1 MQSLVHL
8 VSGDESEQE
17 TSLAIVENLLEDES
31 GTIDDVAIVAQAGG
45 IDAITTNG
53 DANEQVQSL
62 LEQGVAVK
70 ACSNTMEMKDMDESD
85 LVEGVET
92 VPEGAV
98 EVTRLENEGYAY
110 MRP

>member
-8 VSGDESEQE
+8 VSGDEGEQA

-31 GTIDDVAIVAQAGG
+31 GTIDEVAIVAQADG
-45 IDAITTNG
+45 IAAITTDG
-53 DANEQVQSL
+53 DGNEQVQSL
-62 LEQGVAVK
+62 IEQGVDVK
-70 ACSNTMEMKDMDESD
+70 ACANTLEMKDMDESD
-85 LVEGVET
+85 LVEGIET

-110 MRP
+110 LRP